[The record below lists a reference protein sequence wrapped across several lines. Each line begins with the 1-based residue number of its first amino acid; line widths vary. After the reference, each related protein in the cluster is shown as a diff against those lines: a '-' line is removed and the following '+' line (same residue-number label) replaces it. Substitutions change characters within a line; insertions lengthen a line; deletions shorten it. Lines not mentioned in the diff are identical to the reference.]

1 MSVIDPRA
9 SNSVTLI
16 NIQSMDTPQN
26 RHLKRI
32 EQSTAN
38 LREQL
43 RHHPLYEELNNVED
57 LRAFASNHVFA
68 VWDFMSLLKAL
79 QARLTTTTLPWRPA
93 KNPALARFINE
104 IVWGEES
111 DVNEL
116 GEPTSHFEM
125 YLSAM
130 REVGAS
136 TERIEHFLKELKGIA
151 DIDRAAWASGVST
164 AVREFLNFTFGLIR
178 EGQDHKIAAAFTF
191 GREDLIPDLFIAIL
205 NRTKDREGSP
215 TYPKFLY
222 YIERHIEVDGD
233 HHSQLAL
240 QMTANLCGDNE
251 HNWQEAEAAVVQCLQ
266 KRLALWDG
274 VYQEIAKRKE
284 LEVLS

>member
-233 HHSQLAL
+233 EHGPLSLL
-240 QMTANLCGDNE
+240 MVSELCGTDE
-251 HNWQEAEAAVVQCLQ
+251 QKWAEAEQVAKDAL
-266 KRLALWDG
+266 KARIALWDG
-274 VYQEIAKRKE
+274 IAAAICDARS
-284 LEVLS
+284 VPA